1 MEEVQSYDIIVEG
14 GINTM
19 YSDQYIQ
26 LKKLDGLHSDGMNV
40 GVTGAKVKVSNGPNM
55 IEFKELGQGLY
66 VGELFNMKDTIGNIF
81 QLNIELNGKFYVAQ
95 DQLLSVGTVE
105 KTFLPIEKSS
115 LNDNWEVKVR
125 KHLFGM
131 RTSDKWLIVP
141 QKNFQDDNISF
152 FRAPFS
158 YSYRLGAP
166 NVLNTLLARTYNYE
180 VSKNDSLVVSRFS
193 VSPRYSRFLYN
204 LFQETEWKGLLSA
217 VPANVEGNISGNAL
231 GFFYVM
237 DGVKKTIPI
246 KDIRN
251 SR

>member
-95 DQLLSVGTVE
+95 DQLLSVGT
-105 KTFLPIEKSS
+105 
-115 LNDNWEVKVR
+115 
-125 KHLFGM
+125 G
-131 RTSDKWLIVP
+131 
-141 QKNFQDDNISF
+141 
-152 FRAPFS
+152 
-158 YSYRLGAP
+158 
-166 NVLNTLLARTYNYE
+166 
-180 VSKNDSLVVSRFS
+180 
-193 VSPRYSRFLYN
+193 
-204 LFQETEWKGLLSA
+204 
-217 VPANVEGNISGNAL
+217 
-231 GFFYVM
+231 
-237 DGVKKTIPI
+237 
-246 KDIRN
+246 
-251 SR
+251 